1 MKIMI
6 SREKFLDA
14 LQKVASIIGSR
25 STLPVLSNVL
35 IEAVGEKIVLTTT
48 DLEIRMTT
56 EIECKVEE
64 GGKTTLPAKKLLSI
78 VRSLPV
84 EEKDLSLKGD
94 DNHHISIQCGKPQ
107 FKLLGLAPDDFPQ
120 PVPMTP
126 VRTIKLSQVELSR
139 IFGQISYAVSIDDS
153 RKVLNGILL
162 SVKENTFTAVATD
175 GKRLAL
181 VEKVIEKYEGEEGD
195 SIVPSRSANE
205 LTRVLQKE
213 GEVTIEI
220 GENQASFKVGNTV
233 MMTKLVEG
241 NYPNYRQVIPTSF
254 SKKVQI
260 PSAAFSSALLRVSLV
275 VSESSSF
282 VKMTFNKTTLLLHA
296 SSSEFGESKES
307 IDIEYGG
314 PELNISFNPIF
325 LSDPFKNIDADKV
338 EFQMNDGYSPVAISG
353 GEGFLYVIMP
363 VRSK

>member
-1 MKIMI
+1 MKLSI

-14 LQKVASIIGSR
+14 LQKVVSIIGSR
-25 STLPVLSNVL
+25 STLPVLANVL
-35 IEAVGEKIVLTTT
+35 IEAGKDKITLTTT
-48 DLEIRMTT
+48 DLEVRITT
-56 EIECKVEE
+56 EIEAKVEE
-64 GGKTTLPAKKLLSI
+64 NGKTTLPAKKLLSV
-78 VRSLPV
+78 VRELPG
-84 EEKDLSLKGD
+84 EELDLNGD
-94 DNHHISIQCGKPQ
+94 ENHHISIQCGKSL

-120 PVPMTP
+120 PVLVTP
-126 VRTIKLSQVELSR
+126 VRSIKIPQVELSR
-139 IFGQISYAVSIDDS
+139 MLGQISYSVSIDDS
-153 RKVLNGILL
+153 RKVLNGILF
-162 SVKENTFTAVATD
+162 SIKENTFTSVATD

-205 LTRVLQKE
+205 LVRLLQKE
-213 GEVTIEI
+213 GEVFVEI

-260 PSAAFSSALLRVSLV
+260 STAAFASALRRVSLV
-275 VSESSSF
+275 VSDSSSF
-282 VKMTFNKTTLLLHA
+282 VKMTFNKTSLVLYA

-307 IDIEYGG
+307 MDIEYGG
-314 PELNISFNPIF
+314 PELNISFNPVF
-325 LSDPFKNIDADKV
+325 LSDPFKNLDADKITL
-338 EFQMNDGYSPVAISG
+338 QMNDGFSPVAISA

>member
-1 MKIMI
+1 MKISI

-25 STLPVLSNVL
+25 STLPVLANVL
-35 IEAVGEKIVLTTT
+35 IEASKDKVTLTTT
-48 DLEIRMTT
+48 DLEIRITT
-56 EIECKVEE
+56 EIEAKVEE
-64 GGKTTLPAKKLLSI
+64 VGKTTLPAKKLLSV
-78 VRSLPV
+78 VRELPG
-84 EEKDLSLKGD
+84 EDLDLKSD
-94 DNHHISIQCGKPQ
+94 DNHHIAIQCGKSL

-120 PVPMTP
+120 PVSITP
-126 VRTIKLSQVELSR
+126 VRSIKLPQTEIGR

-162 SVKENTFTAVATD
+162 SFKENAFTAVATD

-181 VEKVIEKYEGEEGD
+181 VEKVMEKYEGEEGD
-195 SIVPSRSANE
+195 SIIPSRSANE
-205 LTRVLQKE
+205 VVRLLQKE
-213 GEVTIEI
+213 GEVNIDI
-220 GENQASFKVGNTV
+220 GENQASFKIGST
-233 MMTKLVEG
+233 MMTTKLVEG
-241 NYPNYRQVIPTSF
+241 NYPNYKQVIPTSF
-254 SKKVQI
+254 SKKVEI
-260 PSAAFSSALLRVSLV
+260 PTSVFASALRRVSLV

-282 VKMTFNKTTLLLHA
+282 VKMTFNKTSLVLFA

-314 PELNISFNPIF
+314 AELNISFNPVF
-325 LSDPFKNIDADKV
+325 LSDPFKNLDADKV
-338 EFQMNDGYSPVAISG
+338 TLQMNDGYSPVAVSA

>member
-1 MKIMI
+1 MKISI

-14 LQKVASIIGSR
+14 LQKVVSIIGSR
-25 STLPVLSNVL
+25 STLPVLANVL
-35 IEAVGEKIVLTTT
+35 IEAGKDKIILTTT
-48 DLEIRMTT
+48 DLEIRITT

-64 GGKTTLPAKKLLSI
+64 TGKTTLPAKKLLSVI
-78 VRSLPV
+78 KELPGG
-84 EEKDLSLKGD
+84 DLDLKGD
-94 DNHHISIQCGKPQ
+94 ENHHISIQCGKSL

-120 PVPMTP
+120 PVSIIP
-126 VRTIKLSQVELSR
+126 VRTIRLTQLELAR

-162 SVKENTFTAVATD
+162 SIKENTFTVVATD

-181 VEKVIEKYEGEEGD
+181 VEKVMEKYEGEEGD

-205 LTRVLQKE
+205 IARIIQKE
-213 GEVTIEI
+213 GEVIIEI
-220 GENQASFKVGNTV
+220 GENQASFKAGNTV
-233 MMTKLVEG
+233 MTTKLVEG

-260 PSAAFSSALLRVSLV
+260 PSAEFSSALRRVSLV

-282 VKMTFNKTTLLLHA
+282 VKMTFNKTSLLLHA

-325 LSDPFKNIDADKV
+325 LSDPFRNIDADKV
-338 EFQMNDGYSPVAISG
+338 TLQMNDGYSPVAISG